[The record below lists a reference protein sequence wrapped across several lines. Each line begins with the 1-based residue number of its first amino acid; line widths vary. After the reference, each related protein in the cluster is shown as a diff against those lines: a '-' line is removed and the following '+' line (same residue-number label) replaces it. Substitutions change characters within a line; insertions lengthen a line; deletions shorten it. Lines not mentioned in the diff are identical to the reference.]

1 MSVHRLTVE
10 CTGIAPLLMNAMSQE
25 QLLALWNKEKA
36 PRNQARP
43 APEEHCEKVLYLN
56 KAKKP
61 ILPGPNLYSALVDA
75 GRFIIL
81 DGKTKMSTRKDTT
94 LPAYMTLEGTEYEL
108 LDPKTGKEAT
118 WEVDIRKGTN
128 PNGGEAVA
136 IVRPRF
142 DEWKFIAEATI
153 DLEEI
158 AETKL
163 RTLFE
168 YAGKRIGLCDFRP
181 ARKGP
186 FGQFV
191 VTDWQLQQ
199 EGGGKKKKGRA
210 A

>member
-1 MSVHRLTVE
+1 MSVQRLTVE

-25 QLLALWNKEKA
+25 QLLALWNKERA
-36 PRNQARP
+36 PRGAARP
-43 APEEHCEKVLYLN
+43 EPRDHCKKVLYLN
-56 KAKKP
+56 RSKKP
-61 ILPGPNLYSALVDA
+61 IIPQPNLYSALVDA

-81 DGKTKMSTRKDTT
+81 EGKTKMSTRKDTT
-94 LPAYMTLEGTEYEL
+94 LPAYLTLEATEYEL
-108 LDPKTGKEAT
+108 KDPKTGKPAG

-142 DEWKFIAEATI
+142 DDWRFTCEATI
-153 DLEEI
+153 DLEQIDE
-158 AETKL
+158 KRL
-163 RTLFE
+163 RLLFE

-191 VTDWQLQQ
+191 VSKWDI
-199 EGGGKKKKGRA
+199 KKARKTA
-210 A
+210 